1 MNTGIIISEISRI
14 LEAQGIWV
22 KDFRFETDQDPMSD
36 NQIRILIKGDY
47 TCQTKDSYSVNT
59 EDKR

>member
-22 KDFRFETDQDPMSD
+22 KDFKFETAQDPMSD
-36 NQIRILIKGDY
+36 NQIHISIKGDY
-47 TCQTKDSYSVNT
+47 TCQMNDSYSVNT
-59 EDKR
+59 EGKR

>member
-22 KDFRFETDQDPMSD
+22 KDFKFETAQDPMSN
-36 NQIRILIKGDY
+36 NQIHISIKGDY
-47 TCQTKDSYSVNT
+47 TCQMNDSYSVNT